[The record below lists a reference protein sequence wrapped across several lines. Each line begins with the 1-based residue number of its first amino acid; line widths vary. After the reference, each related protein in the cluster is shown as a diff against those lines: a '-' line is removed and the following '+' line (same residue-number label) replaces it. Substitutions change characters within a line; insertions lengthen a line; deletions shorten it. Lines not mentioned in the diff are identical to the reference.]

1 MAKEKVHT
9 CGTGMYTSSS
19 DKDFDDDLDY
29 SDLFKGLDR
38 SKVNKINELVD
49 ALNEKDRLQEKQEVL
64 LYEEHDNVIEV
75 EKSLALEIKKNEILA
90 FDLSSCHAS
99 ISSLK
104 IINVDL
110 NARIEKLNVSSS
122 SFEHV
127 SICTRCKDHDIDA
140 CVIEKLNDEI
150 AQLIVQLKTCK
161 NEIDKNVF
169 DRDAYTVG
177 RNPSIKDGLGFHGE
191 AKDTKS
197 HKSPNLTKEKALMAS
212 SSHSFHDKKNHAFI
226 YTHCWSLV
234 LKCCELRTR
243 QHNC

>member
-9 CGTGMYTSSS
+9 RGTAMYTSSS

-49 ALNEKDRLQEKQEVL
+49 ALNEKDRLQEKQEDF
-64 LYEEHDNVIEV
+64 LYDEHDNVIEV

-104 IINVDL
+104 SINVDL
-110 NARIEKLNVSSS
+110 NARIEKLYVSSS
-122 SFEHV
+122 SLEHV

-161 NEIDKNVF
+161 NEIEKMCLIGMPTPLVEIPLLRMDLPTMGKPRTQRAISPPTSLRRRRLWLVVLILF
-169 DRDAYTVG
+169 MIRRTMLLFILIVG
-177 RNPSIKDGLGFHGE
+177 HLFSN
-191 AKDTKS
+191 AV
-197 HKSPNLTKEKALMAS
+197 N
-212 SSHSFHDKKNHAFI
+212 
-226 YTHCWSLV
+226 
-234 LKCCELRTR
+234 
-243 QHNC
+243 